1 MSIFLGAILIL
12 FVGVNL
18 AVLAFCRSAALADR
32 KLENLHV
39 RRVIDLST
47 AVTRPTGKQ
56 PSNDPGA
63 GLQQS
68 RLLP

>member
-1 MSIFLGAILIL
+1 MSLFLIAVLIL

-18 AVLAFCRSAALADR
+18 VVLAFCRSAALADR
-32 KLENLHV
+32 KLESLHV
-39 RRVIDLST
+39 RRVIDCST
-47 AVTRPTGKQ
+47 AVTKPTGKRT
-56 PSNDPGA
+56 SNDPAA